1 MWGGGGG
8 GGGGGGWSG
17 YLLIAGPCAPVKTEE
32 TVSHRQNTN
41 VKSNSKQ
48 DSNT

>member
-1 MWGGGGG
+1 MGDVGGGGG
-8 GGGGGGWSG
+8 GVG

-32 TVSHRQNTN
+32 TVSHRLNTN

-48 DSNT
+48 DPNT